1 MIAISRKYIVDES
14 NQKVAVQL
22 DIKTFEKIEQL
33 LEDYVIGE
41 KIKANKSTER
51 LTISEAK
58 AYYKKLKKSKA

>member
-22 DIKTFEKIEQL
+22 DLKTFEKIEQL

-41 KIKANKSTER
+41 KIKANKSTDR

-58 AYYKKLKKSKA
+58 VYYKKLKKSKA

>member
-22 DIKTFEKIEQL
+22 DLKTFEKIEQL